1 MEPRKAKLK
10 IMGRAVIVLLFF
22 FDDIPIPCPTLH
34 SPSSFPLCFSSKHIF
49 EMKLINY
56 LDKLTPRAI
65 SVDRLSIS
73 LLWKSRE
80 RGYLLWHLMHKTVLG
95 GRI

>member
-1 MEPRKAKLK
+1 
-10 IMGRAVIVLLFF
+10 
-22 FDDIPIPCPTLH
+22 
-34 SPSSFPLCFSSKHIF
+34 
-49 EMKLINY
+49 MKLINY